1 MSVAEQISQW
11 MRERVEEAGLGGIA
25 VGLSGG
31 VDSAVVAGLARRAVG
46 ENVLGVLMPCH
57 SQPVDA
63 EYARLVVEK
72 FDLETVTV
80 NLEPVYD
87 VFIAALPEGSDL
99 ARANLKPR
107 LRMTTLYYIANTRN
121 YLVAGTGNKTE
132 LMVGYFTKYGDGGV
146 DMLPLGNLYKRQVW
160 ELAREIGVPQ
170 PIIDRP
176 PTAGLWPG
184 QTDEGEMGVSYATL
198 DAILAALAEGQEP
211 NADPSDVAQVHRMM
225 AASAHKRALPPI
237 CEVGRQPGRP

>member
-1 MSVAEQISQW
+1 LSSANQISQW
-11 MRERVEEAGLGGIA
+11 MRERVKEADAQGIV

-46 ENVLGVLMPCH
+46 KNVLGVLMPCH

-63 EYARLVVEK
+63 EYALLVAEE
-72 FDLETVTV
+72 FDIKIASVDLG
-80 NLEPVYD
+80 PVYD
-87 VFIAALPEGSDL
+87 TFVAALPEGSDM
-99 ARANLKPR
+99 AYFNLKPR

-121 YLVAGTGNKTE
+121 YLVAGTGNRAE

-146 DMLPLGNLYKRQVW
+146 DMLPLGGLYKGQVW

-170 PIIDRP
+170 PVINRP

-184 QTDEGEMGVSYATL
+184 QTDEGEMGITYAAL
-198 DAILAALAEGQEP
+198 DAILTALAKGREP
-211 NADPSDVAQVHRMM
+211 DADPVDVEKVRRMM
-225 AASAHKRALPPI
+225 GASAHKRTQPPI
-237 CEVGRQPGRP
+237 CEVGY